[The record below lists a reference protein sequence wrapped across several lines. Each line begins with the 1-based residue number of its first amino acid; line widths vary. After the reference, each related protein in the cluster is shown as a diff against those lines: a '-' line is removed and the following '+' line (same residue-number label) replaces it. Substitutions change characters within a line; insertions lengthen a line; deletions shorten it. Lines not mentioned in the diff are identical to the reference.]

1 MIKLD
6 VKENKVAALLRSGKD
21 FVSTDLNEMT
31 AQRIISEGKVKES
44 DIEGYPI
51 GVNDEW
57 FFAGEF
63 VKADEKP
70 SPKKKAKK

>member
-1 MIKLD
+1 MIKLE

-31 AQRIISEGKVKES
+31 AQRIISEGKVKAS

-63 VKADEKP
+63 VEAEKKSAP
-70 SPKKKAKK
+70 KKAKK